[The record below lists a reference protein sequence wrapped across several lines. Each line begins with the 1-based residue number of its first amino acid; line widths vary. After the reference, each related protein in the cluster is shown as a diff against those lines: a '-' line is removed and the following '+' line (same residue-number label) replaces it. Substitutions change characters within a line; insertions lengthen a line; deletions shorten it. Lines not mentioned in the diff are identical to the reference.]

1 MHCLPT
7 KRNSTSRTSLA
18 CAAMLRMLLIWVASS
33 AALYAQSTTSQ
44 RTDKTAPATCP
55 VTLPRKAPLAP
66 SEAAKLFGAG
76 SAHWHGALF
85 VGGLWPDG
93 TVVFQP
99 GGSGF
104 ILPDGSLSMKFGWF
118 RGAGLRGK
126 LTIHGKR
133 LDASAPP
140 LRADIPEGYGDTGF
154 QATGL
159 IFPTEGCWEVTGKV
173 GETSLTFVTRVVKI
187 ENASNFRP

>member
-85 VGGLWPDG
+85 ENSSHDFLHAVEDLPALIL
-93 TVVFQP
+93 
-99 GGSGF
+99 F
-104 ILPDGSLSMKFGWF
+104 ISVKQCQNPQ
-118 RGAGLRGK
+118 R
-126 LTIHGKR
+126 
-133 LDASAPP
+133 
-140 LRADIPEGYGDTGF
+140 
-154 QATGL
+154 
-159 IFPTEGCWEVTGKV
+159 PTY
-173 GETSLTFVTRVVKI
+173 S
-187 ENASNFRP
+187 